1 MSPMRFTRGIALLS
15 VVLMA
20 GCYVDDEIEPDF
32 GGGAGGGGG
41 ETDGSLPDACDEGAV
56 EACFVEGECRGERVC
71 TNGAFGE
78 CTAPAEVC
86 DGRDNDC
93 DGEAD
98 EGYAGLGDACQAG
111 EGACVDRGR
120 IVCTED
126 GTDVV
131 CDATPGDG
139 TTDVCDAIDND
150 CDGTVDEEATLG
162 EACDTGRLGVCAAG
176 IIGCTDGD
184 TRCAPSTDASD
195 EICDGL
201 DNDCDG
207 RVDEDGLGGLL
218 AEPCYEG
225 PEGTDGVGICASG
238 VRLCVDGAFDACT
251 GAVTPL
257 EEICDGLDND
267 CDGTVDTD
275 DCACV
280 PGEARACYSGPEGT
294 EGIGAC
300 APGRQVCGAD
310 GTFGACRGEVT
321 PTAEACDG
329 VDNDCDGAVDDVPG
343 AGQPC
348 TDGVG
353 ACAVDGSR
361 VCDLESGRLVCD
373 AVAGAPAD
381 EVCDGVDNDCD
392 GTVDDVEGVGELC
405 TTGEGACFNRGA
417 QRCIDGA
424 LACDAVEG
432 EPSAETC
439 NQIDD
444 DCNGEVDDV
453 PGLDEHCEIGTGIC
467 RSTALTKCDYET
479 GAVFCPAT
487 EQDPEPADYCGNR
500 VDDDCDGEVDEEGCA
515 IRCAGDDDCPDGY
528 CNGRVCVACLADAD
542 CGDGDICV
550 DGACVAPLDSDG
562 DGIADVVDVDDDND
576 GIPDASECFGA
587 LDGQT
592 SVINGGFEVPPVA
605 PGANRQTPEADVPGW
620 ETTEGPGSIEMWG
633 TGFLGVPA
641 AVGGAFAEINAFEAD
656 GALYQDIATIPG
668 TIFTWSFYH
677 RGRLGEDEL
686 ELRAGPP
693 DATVTITTAATGN
706 QAWRR
711 YTGTYVVPDG
721 QMLTR
726 FEFRS
731 IRSTGGAGL
740 GNFVDGVEFLPACPA
755 DADADGDGIPNAL
768 DLDSDDDGIP
778 DAEEAGHDQP
788 HTDGRV
794 DGPVGGNGLVD
805 ALETVPDS
813 GIIDYE
819 LRDSDGDGIYDF
831 LDPDGGPGCG
841 NGLPDEGEE
850 CDDGNTDDD
859 DGCSRACRIEDGFD
873 CTPAGGGLGPC
884 VDGQPVETLQLTP
897 GDFLP
902 ISGGNGGSPFD
913 DPCAPGEVATG
924 FVLSVDSAW
933 GRGQTFVQA
942 SRAQCAA
949 LDVVDGQIVLTPTD
963 LTPVRGEY
971 NPAQRVDCPAGAVII
986 GYIGYEAPR
995 DDGVFPG
1002 TFASAFGLVCG
1013 TPRVVGDTVVV
1024 EDVVDTD
1031 IVGDQR
1037 DFVGRF
1043 VCPEG
1048 ALVGGNAGRSG
1059 GIVDQVTVRCDTFAE
1074 ACDYAPGASTCEPI
1088 GGAPVCPD
1096 GGAPGA
1102 CPPGFEATPDG
1113 LGCERL
1119 TREPAQLN
1127 GEPLEICRAIQSDV
1141 WGRDGVLLPGGT
1153 TFDGG
1158 FFGEG
1163 SAGSRQNTVGVWA
1176 CAPGG
1181 GVGNEPVN
1189 EAIGFARC
1197 FQIEEGGEYVLG
1209 IGVDDDAV
1217 LTIDGEEIFRQEAA
1231 LFAWHLVPVQL
1242 SAGTHILTLEGIN
1255 SGGPGGLGAEIYGPY
1270 APGSTDTDDELMALD
1285 YENNIVFTSLDQI
1298 GSTFDTGATNG
1309 YSCPE
1314 GLALDLCGAEAQC
1327 TAFERLDACLLAPCG
1342 NGALDDGET
1351 CDDGNRQNGDGCDS
1365 TCQVEDGYL
1374 CDDPGL
1380 GPCAPDQTV
1389 ETIDLV
1395 PGDNLPAVG
1404 GQGGSPFADSCPI
1417 GEVIVGF
1424 DYRIGDSFGGN
1435 TYIERSRAQCAR
1447 LDLVAGEARLTL
1459 TGVTP
1464 ERGGPPA
1471 SGVPPGYTHEVRC
1484 PEGQL
1489 VRGYTGYGDA
1499 YVSGVALLCS
1509 TLTVEAGGVVLGAPV
1524 EQPPVG
1530 RTDNDLGTFT
1540 CPDAHVVGANS
1551 GRHGFI
1557 IDQFTMRCDA
1567 IVEACRTNSV
1577 CETDGEICDDQ
1588 RDNDDD
1594 GDIDCRDAD
1603 CDGAAACDGAC
1614 FSDDDCLDGEICT
1627 DGFCAQSDDRDGD
1640 GVPDVRDLDDDND
1653 GILDTD
1659 ECTPGLGAVINS
1671 SFEAPVIADGAFL
1684 YIQPQDQGGAFGWT
1698 TNVPD
1703 QPVEIQGRGHATA
1716 PEAALGRQYGE
1727 ANAAVVGGFYQDV
1740 ATVPGHTYEWT
1751 MYHRGRDGVDSL
1763 QVRFGAPG
1771 PVETLTPIVTAVTDN
1786 DAWILYSGTY
1796 TVPAGQE
1803 ITRLSFATIFAAG
1816 GASRGNFIDGFTF
1829 TPVCDLDTDGDGL
1842 VNSRDLDSDADGIPD
1857 AEEAGHDQPHTNGVV
1872 DGPVGGNG
1880 VPDAVETVPDS
1891 SDVAYTLR
1899 ETDGDGIFDFLDD
1912 DEGAG
1917 PAEICDNDADDDDD
1931 GAVDCEDRDCNLDP
1945 ACAVTR
1951 TVYFTAPANG
1961 LPIEYPGV
1969 PTRLYTIDGEGN
1981 LQLLGDILLDGE
1993 PIAVSAIALSP
2004 DGTLVGFQHRAVPIG
2019 SRLITIDPD
2028 TATAVVTGEYVDAY
2042 IDGAAFAP
2050 DGTLYVTDD
2059 GNNQVRVYDGG
2070 LGAVVLDYPEPFLGA
2085 DIAIDLD
2092 GSCYL
2097 TGVGPDFTQY
2107 PLYACDLEA
2116 GTTESLGAYT
2126 DNPGFDS
2133 DGHTT
2138 IPAMAFSYDPATC
2151 SSRLYAFDSYSVDEL
2166 GYLDV
2171 SADPPTMNHI
2181 ASTGINFAYYLTP
2194 DMAGFPSVANAPD
2207 CDGPVE
2213 ICDDGVDN
2221 DDDGDVDCGD
2231 VDCRDDAAC
2240 AIESTF
2246 YFTTPSQAGTPE
2258 PVAPTRLYTLNSAGD
2273 LLLLGDVTLDG
2284 VPAIVTALALSPAGE
2299 LYGFERHSDLPESR
2313 LIAIDRETGA
2323 AVPVGDFIAGEIM
2336 GAGFDPDGRLW
2347 VLDDTTQQLAEYID
2361 GALAPSLDLPVQF
2374 DGGDIAFDATG
2385 ACYLTGAALGGVG
2398 ALDLY
2403 RCDPDAGTLESIGAL
2418 ATEGFIDA
2426 EGDVH
2431 VTAIAFSYDDVTCA
2445 STLYALDGLAIDE
2458 LGTIDVGADPPLMS
2472 QVASTGVNYSWFT
2485 TPDGAGFPSVVNS
2498 PACAGRV
2505 EICDNDQDDD
2515 GNGAIDCDDIAC
2527 QGVPAC
2533 PIDLPDFEVTVRG
2546 FDMLPGSARVPVG
2559 TTVRWTNEDGA
2570 RHTVTSG
2577 APGDADAGAIFDGDL
2592 PGNGGTFA
2600 FTFDAPGEYPYF
2612 CRPHAGS
2619 MFGYSIIVE

>member
-329 VDNDCDGAVDDVPG
+329 IDNDCDGAVDDVPG

-348 TDGVG
+348 TDGIG

-392 GTVDDVEGVGELC
+392 GVVDDVEGVGELC
-405 TTGEGACFNRGA
+405 TIGEGACFDRGA

-902 ISGGNGGSPFD
+902 ISGGNGGAPFD

-1048 ALVGGNAGRSG
+1048 ALVGGNAGRAG

-1119 TREPAQLN
+1119 TQEPAQLN
-1127 GEPLEICRAIQSDV
+1127 GELLDVCRAPTNAAYGSD
-1141 WGRDGVLLPGGT
+1141 G
-1153 TFDGG
+1153 
-1158 FFGEG
+1158 
-1163 SAGSRQNTVGVWA
+1163 
-1176 CAPGG
+1176 
-1181 GVGNEPVN
+1181 
-1189 EAIGFARC
+1189 
-1197 FQIEEGGEYVLG
+1197 
-1209 IGVDDDAV
+1209 AV
-1217 LTIDGEEIFRQEAA
+1217 
-1231 LFAWHLVPVQL
+1231 
-1242 SAGTHILTLEGIN
+1242 
-1255 SGGPGGLGAEIYGPY
+1255 GPGGARIDGAFISAGGDQSRLNAVGIWACGPDGVAGETPIDESIGFTRCLDLAEAGDYVVGIAGDNGIRAQIDGRVIFDRQGDVAANFRDWNLIPLQLEAGAHIITVEGSNVAGPAAFGAEIYGPFP
-1270 APGSTDTDDELMALD
+1270 PGSLVDDAALVGLPYAD
-1285 YENNIVFTSLDQI
+1285 RIVFSTIDQLGGLFETGQTS
-1298 GSTFDTGATNG
+1298 G
-1309 YSCPE
+1309 YSCPD
-1314 GLALDLCGAEAQC
+1314 GAALDLCDGEPSC
-1327 TAFERLDACLLAPCG
+1327 TRFERLDACLLAPCG

-1351 CDDGNRQNGDGCDS
+1351 CDDGNRQNGDGCSS

-1880 VPDAVETVPDS
+1880 VPDAVETLPDS

-1912 DEGAG
+1912 DQGAG

-2019 SRLITIDPD
+2019 SRLIIIDPD

-2059 GNNQVRVYDGG
+2059 GNNQVRVYDDG

-2213 ICDDGVDN
+2213 ICGDGFRDPAEECDDGGNIDGDGCAADCTIEDGFECFPAPADIEPVPFTLDGFANCGRPPAVPVPLDLVPWPAYRSFYIGGAVSFSPGDGRHSGVVGIVIDGEIIVGDVINDPNDLLSPEAVEDYFAGTASDVFPVEDGAIVGAGFFDPGCVDN
-2221 DDDGDVDCGD
+2221 
-2231 VDCRDDAAC
+2231 
-2240 AIESTF
+2240 
-2246 YFTTPSQAGTPE
+2246 AG
-2258 PVAPTRLYTLNSAGD
+2258 
-2273 LLLLGDVTLDG
+2273 TLDG
-2284 VPAIVTALALSPAGE
+2284 VVRAVGYCARVAG
-2299 LYGFERHSDLPESR
+2299 
-2313 LIAIDRETGA
+2313 
-2323 AVPVGDFIAGEIM
+2323 
-2336 GAGFDPDGRLW
+2336 
-2347 VLDDTTQQLAEYID
+2347 
-2361 GALAPSLDLPVQF
+2361 
-2374 DGGDIAFDATG
+2374 
-2385 ACYLTGAALGGVG
+2385 
-2398 ALDLY
+2398 
-2403 RCDPDAGTLESIGAL
+2403 
-2418 ATEGFIDA
+2418 
-2426 EGDVH
+2426 
-2431 VTAIAFSYDDVTCA
+2431 
-2445 STLYALDGLAIDE
+2445 
-2458 LGTIDVGADPPLMS
+2458 
-2472 QVASTGVNYSWFT
+2472 
-2485 TPDGAGFPSVVNS
+2485 
-2498 PACAGRV
+2498 

-2515 GNGAIDCDDIAC
+2515 GDGASDCDDDDCA
-2527 QGVPAC
+2527 GHPAC
-2533 PIDLPDFEVTVRG
+2533 DVFLNSCAALRGADPTLQDGEYTLYAGGDLAQPASIYCHDMAGDPREFLTLVNIGEGQNFSQYTAGGASPGTDVRTRFTRVRIDIETLVVQSNDLTFSMSEGELLHDALP
-2546 FDMLPGSARVPVG
+2546 
-2559 TTVRWTNEDGA
+2559 
-2570 RHTVTSG
+2570 VTSMPYG
-2577 APGDADAGAIFDGDL
+2577 TAEQCIAAEAPPLGVGNVDLRGTPFAIDTDGCVGGHQADGSVSLSPDAQTADLSVGGFCGWANVSPPCPVAHFAGDTIVL
-2592 PGNGGTFA
+2592 PLRYI
-2600 FTFDAPGEYPYF
+2600 APLP
-2612 CRPHAGS
+2612 
-2619 MFGYSIIVE
+2619 